1 MLISLF
7 VRGEKERTRGRERER
22 ERGKRK
28 KEKKEKYTRDIRS
41 RVSNVSEL

>member
-1 MLISLF
+1 MNI
-7 VRGEKERTRGRERER
+7 VTREGGKREDERARER

>member
-1 MLISLF
+1 MLISLL
-7 VRGEKERTRGRERER
+7 VRGKKREDERARER

>member
-1 MLISLF
+1 MLISLL
-7 VRGEKERTRGRERER
+7 VRGKKRGREGERER
-22 ERGKRK
+22 EGKRK

>member
-1 MLISLF
+1 MLISLL
-7 VRGEKERTRGRERER
+7 VRGEKERTRGRER

>member
-1 MLISLF
+1 MLISLL

-22 ERGKRK
+22 GEKGRK
-28 KEKKEKYTRDIRS
+28 KKKKNISDIRS

>member
-1 MLISLF
+1 MLISLL
-7 VRGEKERTRGRERER
+7 VRGKKERTRGRER